1 MYVTI
6 QYLMKEKDG
15 VKFINIFT
23 LRSKEEKRTSI
34 IAVPFTLITSIV

>member
-23 LRSKEEKRTSI
+23 LRSKEEKKNPYHCS
-34 IAVPFTLITSIV
+34 TLYINY